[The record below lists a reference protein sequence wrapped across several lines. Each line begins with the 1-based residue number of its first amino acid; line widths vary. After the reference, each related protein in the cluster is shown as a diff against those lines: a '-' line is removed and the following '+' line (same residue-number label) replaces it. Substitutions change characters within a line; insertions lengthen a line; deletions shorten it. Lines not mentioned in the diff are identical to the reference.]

1 MIAVSLKRFS
11 VIRNHCSK
19 SSPLTS
25 RPSTWSIPRFSFIDR
40 RASSVMSQSITKS
53 NSDLNTTEVTLKT
66 SDSNSI
72 PQSNPPDSLSQD
84 RQNHESRKRNQNCC
98 GICQRNQQCESRQ
111 RSQHSGSH
119 QSSKYRWRQHRNFRC
134 RITLTEV
141 PEQDENNISD
151 CVVIANTNKSDHE
164 TQRKA

>member
-1 MIAVSLKRFS
+1 MIAASLKRFS
-11 VIRNHCSK
+11 VIHNHCSK
-19 SSPLTS
+19 PSPLTS

-84 RQNHESRKRNQNCC
+84 RQNHRAVREIEIAVEFVR
-98 GICQRNQQCESRQ
+98 GI
-111 RSQHSGSH
+111 
-119 QSSKYRWRQHRNFRC
+119 
-134 RITLTEV
+134 
-141 PEQDENNISD
+141 NNVK
-151 CVVIANTNKSDHE
+151 VVREANIVEAIRVANTDGDSI
-164 TQRKA
+164 AIFVAG